1 MIRYEQD
8 GKFAYFN
15 GLKFTR
21 DDKTGYYLN
30 STIRKRL
37 HRYVWEYFN
46 GPIPAGHHIHHKDG
60 DKNNNNIENLV
71 LVKHSKH
78 VRLHGILNSMDSE
91 WLEWARDNMNKKARP
106 AASKW
111 HSSEEGK
118 EWHRKHY
125 NKMKDKLHAKVT
137 KVCDYCG
144 KEYEGLPRKTA
155 RFCSNKCKSAWRRK
169 VGLDNETRTC
179 AYCGKEFKTNKYSKT
194 KCCSK
199 SCSKRLYPRLPQ
211 LRQSKV
217 N

>member
-21 DDKTGYYLN
+21 DNKTGYYLN

-46 GPIPAGHHIHHKDG
+46 GPIPAGCHIHHKDG

-71 LVKHSKH
+71 LMKHSRH
-78 VRLHGILNSMDSE
+78 VSLHGILNSMDNE
-91 WLEWARDNMNKKARP
+91 WLERARDNMNKKARP

-111 HSSEEGK
+111 HGSEEGK

-125 NKMKDKLHAKVT
+125 DQMKDKLHAKVI
-137 KVCDYCG
+137 KICDYCG
-144 KEYEGLPRKTA
+144 KYYDGLPRKTD

-169 VGLDNETRTC
+169 AGLDNEIRTC
-179 AYCGKEFKTNKYSKT
+179 AYCGREFEANKYSKT

-199 SCSKRLYPRLPQ
+199 SCSNRLYPRLPQ
-211 LRQSKV
+211 IRQSK
-217 N
+217 NN